1 MAGRDLP
8 RHKRKLGGAPVA
20 QSKTQAGRHLVSTH
34 TSGQVESVTGE
45 VLATLTDG
53 TLDTL
58 AEGGPVPQ
66 GDSVQTGPGAA
77 VGILV
82 IDDTT

>member
-1 MAGRDLP
+1 M
-8 RHKRKLGGAPVA
+8 
-20 QSKTQAGRHLVSTH
+20 TTH
-34 TSGQVESVTGE
+34 AIGQVESVMGE

-53 TLDTL
+53 TQDTL
-58 AEGGPVPQ
+58 AEGGQVDQ
-66 GDSVQTGPGAA
+66 GDRVQIGPGAA

>member
-1 MAGRDLP
+1 MTTYAI
-8 RHKRKLGGAPVA
+8 
-20 QSKTQAGRHLVSTH
+20 
-34 TSGQVESVTGE
+34 GQVESVTGE

-53 TLDTL
+53 TQDTL
-58 AEGGPVPQ
+58 AEGGQVDQ
-66 GDSVQTGPGAA
+66 GDRVQTGPGAA

>member
-1 MAGRDLP
+1 M
-8 RHKRKLGGAPVA
+8 
-20 QSKTQAGRHLVSTH
+20 TTH
-34 TSGQVESVTGE
+34 AIGQVESVMGE

-53 TLDTL
+53 TQDIR
-58 AEGGPVPQ
+58 AEAGQVDQ
-66 GDSVQTGPGAA
+66 GDRVQIGPGAA